1 MLAAAGTLAV
11 YLIKPELFENL
22 LSEILGKLELTE
34 YLTSI
39 TQNSYLDLG
48 GIILYLSLIVI
59 FLFLTVQMIQKRR
72 WS

>member
-1 MLAAAGTLAV
+1 MPYISSV